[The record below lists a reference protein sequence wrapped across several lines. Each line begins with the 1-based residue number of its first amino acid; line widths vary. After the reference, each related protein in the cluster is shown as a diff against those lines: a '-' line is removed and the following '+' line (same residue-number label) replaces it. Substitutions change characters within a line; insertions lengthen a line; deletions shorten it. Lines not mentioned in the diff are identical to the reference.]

1 LLALTLLSFTTIT
14 FINPHINLQHI
25 TMSYPSEKR
34 DSFTDSAYAQEKA
47 DINVSSIPNSGSL
60 PPSYSPIDTTQPQ
73 GYDMRDTKTDWIFKG
88 AFSLRLNRDDP
99 STEAWNCRISSKA
112 LEIYRAD
119 GTMVGTAGLHSWS
132 SKIDVAMHKN
142 SIPEFQVQKKGYV
155 CMLAS
160 RVFEVKGQNFTWKS
174 ASKLGMKF
182 KLVNEAGEQVAWV
195 GPTSWKGRYRF
206 ELNKAGLDVD
216 TVEAILVTA
225 LAINENAKR
234 ETWAASSA
242 ASSSAAAS
250 VAVS

>member
-1 LLALTLLSFTTIT
+1 
-14 FINPHINLQHI
+14 
-25 TMSYPSEKR
+25 MSYPSEKR
-34 DSFTDSAYAQEKA
+34 DSLTGSSYPDEKA
-47 DINVSSIPNSGSL
+47 DIDIKSFEPSSTL
-60 PPSYSPIDTTQPQ
+60 PPRYSPIDTTQPQ
-73 GYDMRDTKTDWIFKG
+73 AYDLRDTKTDWIFKG

-112 LEIYRAD
+112 LEIFRAD

-132 SKIDVAMHKN
+132 SKIDVAMHDAK
-142 SIPEFQVQKKGYV
+142 SIPDFQLQKKGLC
-155 CMLAS
+155 CMMSS
-160 RVFEVKGQNFTWKS
+160 RTMTLKGKTYTWKS
-174 ASKLGMKF
+174 ASKIGLKF
-182 KLVNEAGEQVAWV
+182 KLLDEAGDQVAHI

-216 TVEAILVTA
+216 TIEAILITA